1 LRLCKARKGPK
12 RQTYRNRDPKIWKVW
27 SERPGGGESFRRFL
41 FGGDIQIAAITD
53 CKSGDPIWKRAVSQ
67 NTSCYQPDAIQARY
81 NRGIMDNKQI
91 ARILRETAQLL
102 EIDGAIIGRY
112 RTYEKAAELVESLPQ
127 PVEQMVTTPEKL
139 LELPGIGQG
148 MVDHLTEIVKTGDYS
163 LRQKM
168 LKKFPPTLLEV
179 LTLQSLGP
187 KKVLFLWKQFKCAT
201 VADVE
206 KLAREG
212 KLRDL
217 AGFGEK
223 SEQNILKAV
232 ETFKKGSGR
241 FMVPAVETAAAEIAE
256 HIKKAGKMV
265 ESVTPAGSLR
275 RGRETVGDLDL
286 LVTMAEDKKGKGGNR
301 QEVIDEVAKHTLK
314 YPRIDQ
320 VLAHGENKVS
330 FTLSNG
336 LQVDVRLLEKE
347 NFGAALMYFTGSKE
361 HNVRLRGRAND
372 MGWTLNEYEM
382 ATLGEEEKQRIES
395 DAEDEKRKSAG
406 AKVSVSLGT
415 PVKAAAKKGKKNNG
429 AAAGKNR
436 VEADT
441 AKNGGGVRVASRTEE
456 EIYDKLKLQYV
467 PPELRENSGE
477 IEAAEKFALPKLVEL
492 RDIKGDLQ
500 MHTTASDGKN
510 SIEEMA
516 AAAKALG
523 HEYIA
528 ITDHSKAVTV
538 ANGLDEKR
546 VLVHIKN
553 LKAADAKGLGIRV
566 LVGSEVD
573 ILKDGKL
580 DYSDEILAQLQVVVC
595 SIHSYFNLE
604 RAEMTERMLA
614 AIENPYTQIIG
625 HPTGRILLRREE
637 LPYDMEKILDACAKH
652 GVAMECNSY
661 PDRLDLKDVY
671 LRMCKE
677 RGVKVVIST
686 DAHSTKHLEF
696 IRHGVTMARRGW
708 LEKKDVI
715 NTLPVDQ
722 FLSSLRQ
729 KGGNIARVAG

>member
-1 LRLCKARKGPK
+1 
-12 RQTYRNRDPKIWKVW
+12 
-27 SERPGGGESFRRFL
+27 
-41 FGGDIQIAAITD
+41 
-53 CKSGDPIWKRAVSQ
+53 
-67 NTSCYQPDAIQARY
+67 
-81 NRGIMDNKQI
+81 MDNRQI

-112 RTYEKAAELVESLPQ
+112 RSYEKAAELIEGLPQ
-127 PVEQMVTTPEKL
+127 PVEQLVATPEKL

-148 MVDHLTEIVKTGDYS
+148 MVEHLTEIVKTGDYS
-163 LRQKM
+163 LRQTM

-241 FMVPAVETAAAEIAE
+241 FLVSTVESAAAEIAE
-256 HIKKAGKMV
+256 HIRKAGKMV
-265 ESVTPAGSLR
+265 ERVTPAGSLR
-275 RGRETVGDLDL
+275 RGKETVGDLDL
-286 LVTMAEDKKGKGGNR
+286 LVTMAEEGSGEWRVTSGGKASGMKTGARGKTEEAARKRKKGLGMEERPASLRSSGQAESGPYNRR
-301 QEVIDEVAKHTLK
+301 QEVIDAVAEHILK
-314 YPRIDQ
+314 YSRIDQ

-347 NFGAALMYFTGSKE
+347 NFGAALLYFTGSKE

-372 MGWTLNEYEM
+372 MGWTLNEYDL
-382 ATLGEEEKQRIES
+382 ATLKG
-395 DAEDEKRKSAG
+395 EKRVAG
-406 AKVSVSLGT
+406 
-415 PVKAAAKKGKKNNG
+415 
-429 AAAGKNR
+429 
-436 VEADT
+436 
-441 AKNGGGVRVASRTEE
+441 RTEE
-456 EIYDKLKLQYV
+456 EIYEKLKLEFV
-467 PPELRENSGE
+467 PPELRENAGE

-500 MHTTASDGKN
+500 MHSTASDGKN
-510 SIEEMA
+510 TVEEMA
-516 AAAKALG
+516 EAAKKLG

-546 VLVHIKN
+546 MAAHIKN
-553 LKAADAKGLGIRV
+553 LRAIDKKGLGIRV

-573 ILKDGKL
+573 VLKDGKL
-580 DYSDEILAQLQVVVC
+580 DYSEEILAQLDVVVC

-614 AIENPYTQIIG
+614 AIENPYAQIIG
-625 HPTGRILLRREE
+625 HPTGRLLLKRDP
-637 LPYDMEKILDACAKH
+637 LDYDVEKILDACAKH

-671 LRMCKE
+671 LRMCKDK
-677 RGVKVVIST
+677 GVKVVIST
-686 DAHSTKHLEF
+686 DSHSAGNLSF
-696 IRHGVTMARRGW
+696 IRHGVAMARRGW

-715 NTLPVDQ
+715 NTRPLGE
-722 FLSSLRQ
+722 FLKELRG
-729 KGGNIARVAG
+729 KRSREARG